1 MTLTRL
7 FWAAAFTAGAAVT
20 TLYAGPQFV
29 AVTSTLVLPTSGQ
42 DTFRYYCA
50 ACHGRSGRGDGP
62 VAAALKTKPAD
73 LTRLASLNGGQFPR
87 ERVQA
92 FVAHGRTDAP
102 AHGTPDMPV
111 WGPIFQVLD
120 PSDRA
125 AQARID
131 NVVAYIQSIQAK

>member
-1 MTLTRL
+1 MLARV
-7 FWAAAFTAGAAVT
+7 FWAAVFASAAAVVPG
-20 TLYAGPQFV
+20 AGQFV
-29 AVTSTLVLPTSGQ
+29 DVTAAVVLPSMSGQ
-42 DTFRYYCA
+42 DSFRYYCA
-50 ACHGRSGRGDGP
+50 ACHGRSGHGDGP

-120 PSDRA
+120 PSDRV